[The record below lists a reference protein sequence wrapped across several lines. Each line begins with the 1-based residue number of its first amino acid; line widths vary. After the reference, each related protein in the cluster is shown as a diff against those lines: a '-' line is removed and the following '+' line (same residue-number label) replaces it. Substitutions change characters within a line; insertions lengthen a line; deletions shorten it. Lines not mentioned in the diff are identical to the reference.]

1 MKNLFFVVGFFVFCF
16 TFFVYVFDVSYL
28 FHGLRCTYL
37 RGQNSAQ
44 IDDHV
49 FFSSREVEAKNPFE
63 IPVGYNYNYFEPS
76 DTLNSVFKKSKTVA
90 FLVVQN
96 DSVRFE
102 KYWKNGNKN
111 SLTNS
116 FSIAKSITS
125 LLVGCAI
132 DRGFIKG
139 VEQSIFD
146 FLPELTPFMGG
157 DVKIKHLLE
166 MSSGLDWLE
175 HYKKPISITAKSY
188 YGTDLKNL
196 ILKTKFTSPAGK
208 NFNYQSGNTQLLG
221 VILERAVG
229 ENVSSFTSRVLWSKI
244 GARNNALWTTDYD
257 GGLEKTF
264 CCFNSNARDFS
275 KIGLLM
281 LNQGDF
287 LGQTVVSKNYIDWL
301 LSKPTLYSGVDSLT
315 KTIDHYSNGWWVAEV
330 MEKFVFYAR
339 GFNGQYI
346 VVIPEMNLVFVR
358 LGMRENEKSSD
369 SNDYRLTDN
378 LKFFIKS
385 VISEYSS

>member
-1 MKNLFFVVGFFVFCF
+1 MKKLFFVFVFFILCF
-16 TFFVYVFDVSYL
+16 TSLIYIFDASYL
-28 FHGLRCTYL
+28 FQGLKCTYL

-49 FFSSREVEAKNPFE
+49 FFYSREVEAKSPFE
-63 IPVGYNYNYFEPS
+63 IPVGYNYNSFVPS
-76 DTLNSVFKKSKTVA
+76 DTLDRVFKKSKTIA

-102 KYWKNGNKN
+102 KYWKKGNKN

-132 DRGFIKG
+132 DSGFIKD
-139 VEQSIFD
+139 VNQSVFD
-146 FLPELTPFMGG
+146 FLPELEPFEGG

-175 HYKKPISITAKSY
+175 HYKNPLSITAKSY
-188 YGTDLKNL
+188 YGTNLKNL
-196 ILKTKFTSPAGK
+196 ILNTEFISPAGEK
-208 NFNYQSGNTQLLG
+208 FNYQSGNTQLLG

-229 ENVSSFTSRVLWSKI
+229 ESVSSFTSRVLWSKI
-244 GARNNALWTTDYD
+244 GARKNALWTTDYN

-275 KIGLLM
+275 KVGLLM
-281 LNQGDF
+281 LNRGAF
-287 LGQTVVSKNYIDWL
+287 FGQSVVSGDYVDWL
-301 LSKPTLYSGVDSLT
+301 LSKPTLYSDGDSLV
-315 KTIDHYSNGWWVAEV
+315 KVIDHYSNGWWVANV
-330 MEKFVFYAR
+330 MEQSVFYAR

-346 VVIPEMNLVFVR
+346 VVIPELNLVFVR
-358 LGMRENEKSSD
+358 LGMRENEKSSNN
-369 SNDYRLTDN
+369 NDYRLTDN
-378 LKFFIKS
+378 LKFFITSIIK
-385 VISEYSS
+385 EYSS